1 MRGAPGRGGVGRG
14 MLPGEGRCPMPCDD
28 AKGLLPGRGVRWPI
42 PWFDEYGLLPG
53 RGALGRGM
61 LLLPPGRGDAGFTA
75 SGVAGFS
82 APAALA
88 ALAAAFSAAFSA
100 AAFSA
105 AA

>member
-28 AKGLLPGRGVRWPI
+28 ENGLLPGRGVRWPM

-61 LLLPPGRGDAGFTA
+61 PPPPGRGAELGLTA
-75 SGVAGFS
+75 SGVAG
-82 APAALA
+82 APAAGVLE
-88 ALAAAFSAAFSA
+88 AAFSAAFSA